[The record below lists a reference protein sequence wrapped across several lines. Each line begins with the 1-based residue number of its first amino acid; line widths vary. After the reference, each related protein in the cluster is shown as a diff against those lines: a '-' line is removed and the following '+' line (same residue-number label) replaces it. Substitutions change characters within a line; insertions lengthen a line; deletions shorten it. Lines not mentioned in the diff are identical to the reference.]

1 MCEIQIKNAFLTVK
15 TDIARIIYR
24 EKTETPF
31 LKRAVSG
38 YKEGG

>member
-1 MCEIQIKNAFLTVK
+1 MCEIQIKDAFLTVK
-15 TDIARIIYR
+15 MYLAKIIYR